1 MSKVTCT
8 LPCTSVDLRV
18 QFLLPFLSILELLIN
33 TSLINE
39 IVGMHWPFK
48 QIDVKLPVT
57 NYMSI
62 SIFLVLYN

>member
-1 MSKVTCT
+1 MSKVTRT

-33 TSLINE
+33 VSLINE

-48 QIDVKLPVT
+48 QIDVKL
-57 NYMSI
+57 
-62 SIFLVLYN
+62 